1 MDERAASAEPA
12 PVHEAP
18 QLGVTMA
25 VDSGTV
31 LEVAADSP
39 AARAGVTTGDV
50 IASANGE
57 AVHHGEDLRAL
68 VSRLHPGSEIVL
80 QLERSGTNMELRAH
94 LSDAAGASFSG

>member
-1 MDERAASAEPA
+1 
-12 PVHEAP
+12 
-18 QLGVTMA
+18 MA

-39 AARAGVTTGDV
+39 AARAGVATGDV

-57 AVHHGEDLRAL
+57 AVHHGEDLRSI

-80 QLERSGTNMELRAH
+80 QPGAVGDAH
-94 LSDAAGASFSG
+94 GVAGAPVGRG